1 VVEGV
6 KRDIMMTTTS
16 VRKVSISTLTNP
28 AMPETNIN
36 QRKKRRCLSR
46 VAVRQLKKFAV
57 VTAEGAAEAE
67 EVAVIAV
74 EIGEVATTMAA
85 VATVVIKA
93 TAMRTVG
100 LEARVE
106 VHLDRSILREI
117 KRKARRKQNR
127 RHNRSLYSRNPL
139 KNSRR
144 YSAKRQSGLR

>member
-1 VVEGV
+1 MVEGV
-6 KRDIMMTTTS
+6 KPDIMMTTTS
-16 VRKVSISTLTNP
+16 ERKVSISTLTNP

-85 VATVVIKA
+85 VATVVIGA

-100 LEARVE
+100 PEARVE

-117 KRKARRKQNR
+117 KRKARRK
-127 RHNRSLYSRNPL
+127 
-139 KNSRR
+139 
-144 YSAKRQSGLR
+144 